1 MPCVVYCFSNTSTR
15 LRRKKFH
22 CHMLPHDFQTFSL
35 DGKITWLN
43 GICREILQEYFFG
56 SQTDIMKDL
65 RCILTDNSH
74 PENYYLTNL
83 ENGRVQC
90 HFCPKSYTYV
100 GSLKVHEEKIH
111 GAKAPKS
118 QISCEKLKDEV
129 EGYCQLLFRLAL
141 LHKNLDSA
149 VDMADGHRSV
159 RSAKYELPL
168 YVKTNKVKYAIG
180 SIHLV
185 SLTEGVLDEDLKER
199 LIANRSVNLQGGK
212 NNNMALDEYVELL
225 NRESKIACSGY
236 QTKESI
242 LRHSKEFP
250 HIVNY
255 VKHFD
260 VFCGVTNKKGFHNL
274 PSYEQDVQRIVT
286 ELQDINAFTFVEG
299 RKLKCKSLCANKNIF
314 NDCFVGFATLVHRH
328 TPLAAFHRLG
338 NRTV

>member
-1 MPCVVYCFSNTSTR
+1 MSF
-15 LRRKKFH
+15 
-22 CHMLPHDFQTFSL
+22 
-35 DGKITWLN
+35 
-43 GICREILQEYFFG
+43 
-56 SQTDIMKDL
+56 
-65 RCILTDNSH
+65 
-74 PENYYLTNL
+74 
-83 ENGRVQC
+83 
-90 HFCPKSYTYV
+90 
-100 GSLKVHEEKIH
+100 
-111 GAKAPKS
+111 
-118 QISCEKLKDEV
+118 
-129 EGYCQLLFRLAL
+129 
-141 LHKNLDSA
+141 
-149 VDMADGHRSV
+149 
-159 RSAKYELPL
+159 
-168 YVKTNKVKYAIG
+168 
-180 SIHLV
+180 
-185 SLTEGVLDEDLKER
+185 TEGVLDKG

-274 PSYEQDVQRIVT
+274 PSYEQDVQKIVT